1 MYGPQAVS
9 EQQLAREVLERVP
22 VGSVIVGDGNFGIF
36 SFAYEAVQSGHQVL
50 FRLSKTRAKALGGA
64 ALLPNGE
71 CKLVWRPSKE
81 DRRNHRQWPAEAQL
95 EGRLVVV
102 TQNGFRE
109 PLYLFTTLSAD
120 KEKIIA
126 WYAKRWNMELDLRSL
141 KGPLRIRHLNGKST
155 EAIEKEL
162 LIAVVVYGLVRA
174 FMALAAQR
182 AGVPPRRLS
191 FTRAYGLLN
200 AMIDKL
206 CVPDAQAREQSYD
219 RILQYMSQAKL
230 PQRSKRREYPREI
243 WGSGKSYPKRKLQNG
258 DLK

>member
-1 MYGPQAVS
+1 
-9 EQQLAREVLERVP
+9 
-22 VGSVIVGDGNFGIF
+22 VIVGDGNFGIF

-50 FRLSKTRAKALGGA
+50 FRLSKTRAKALGAA

-71 CKLVWRPSKE
+71 CKLVLRPSKE

-109 PLYLFTTLSAD
+109 PLYLFTTLSVE
-120 KEKIIA
+120 KEKIVA
-126 WYAKRWNMELDLRSL
+126 WYAKRWDMELDLRSL

-155 EAIEKEL
+155 AAIEKEL

-206 CVPDAQAREQSYD
+206 CVSDARAREQGYD

-243 WGSGKSYPKRKLQNG
+243 WGSGKSYPKRKLKNG
-258 DLK
+258 GLK